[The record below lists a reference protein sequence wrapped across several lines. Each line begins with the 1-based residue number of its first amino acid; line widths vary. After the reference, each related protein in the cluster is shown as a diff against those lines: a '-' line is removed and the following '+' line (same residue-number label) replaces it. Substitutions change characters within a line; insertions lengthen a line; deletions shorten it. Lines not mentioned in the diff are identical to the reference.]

1 MMTSLGISYKK
12 ILQQGKMMSRAGF
25 VSLIGRPNAGKSTL
39 MNSLLGEKIAMVSQK
54 ANATRRRSNA
64 IVMVEDTQI
73 IFVDTPGLHEREKI
87 LNQFMMDEALKAMGD
102 CDLIIY
108 LAPVTDSVEHYK
120 KFLKLNKK
128 NIKHIIVISKID
140 QVKQEKLFKTITSY
154 NQFSDHFEALVPV
167 AIPKKVGHEDLLKLI
182 TKNLPESPFLF
193 DPEDLTSELVRDI
206 YAGFIREGIFENVS
220 DEVPYESDVI
230 IESIDE
236 EDHVDIVTAMII
248 IEKESQKGII
258 IGKGGES
265 IKRIGKSAR
274 EKIERLSTKKAYLNL
289 QVVVKKGW
297 TKDVNFLK
305 EIGYDNA
312 K

>member
-1 MMTSLGISYKK
+1 MTK
-12 ILQQGKMMSRAGF
+12 AGF

-64 IVMVEDTQI
+64 IVMVENTQI
-73 IFVDTPGLHEREKI
+73 IFVDTPGLHEKEKV
-87 LNQFMMDEALKAMGD
+87 LNQYMMDEALKAMGD

-108 LAPVTDSVEHYK
+108 LAPVTDGVEHYE
-120 KFLKLNKK
+120 KFLQLNKK
-128 NIKHIIVISKID
+128 GIKHIIVISKID
-140 QVKQEKLFKTITSY
+140 QVKQEKLFKTIASY
-154 NQFSDHFEALVPV
+154 NRFSDHFEALVPV
-167 AIPKKVGHEDLLKLI
+167 AIAKKVGHEDLLKLI

-193 DPEDLTSELVRDI
+193 NPEDLTSELVRDI
-206 YAGFIREGIFENVS
+206 YAGFIRESIFENVS

-230 IESIDE
+230 IESIE
-236 EDHVDIVTAMII
+236 EEGHIDIITAMII

-274 EKIERLSTKKAYLNL
+274 EKIERLSTKRAYLNL

-297 TKDVNFLK
+297 TKDINFLK
-305 EIGYDNA
+305 EIGYDST

>member
-1 MMTSLGISYKK
+1 
-12 ILQQGKMMSRAGF
+12 MSKAGF

-64 IVMVEDTQI
+64 IVMHKDAQI

-87 LNQFMMDEALKAMGD
+87 LNQFMLDEALKAMGD
-102 CDLIIY
+102 CDLIVY

-120 KFLKLNKK
+120 NFLQLNKK
-128 NIKHIIVISKID
+128 NTKHIIVISKID
-140 QVKQEKLFKTITSY
+140 QVKQDKLFKTIASY
-154 NQFSDHFEALVPV
+154 NQFAEHFEALIPM
-167 AIPKKVGHEDLLKLI
+167 AIPKKVGHDDLLDVI
-182 TKNLPESPFLF
+182 AKNLPDSPYLF

-220 DEVPYESDVI
+220 DEIPYESDVI
-230 IESIDE
+230 IEGIE
-236 EDHVDIVTAMII
+236 EEKNVDVIHAMII

-265 IKRIGKSAR
+265 IKRIGKYAR

>member
-1 MMTSLGISYKK
+1 MT
-12 ILQQGKMMSRAGF
+12 RAGF

-64 IVMVEDTQI
+64 IVMLEDTQI
-73 IFVDTPGLHEREKI
+73 IFIDTPGLHEREKI
-87 LNQFMMDEALKAMGD
+87 LNQFMLDEALKAMGD
-102 CDLIIY
+102 CDLIVY
-108 LAPVTDSVEHYK
+108 LAPVTDSVEHYE
-120 KFLKLNKK
+120 KFLKLKKK
-128 NIKHIIVISKID
+128 NVKHIIVISKID
-140 QVKQEKLFKTITSY
+140 QVKQEKLFKTIASY
-154 NQFSDHFEALVPV
+154 NQYAQHFEALIPV
-167 AIPKKVGHEDLLKLI
+167 AIPKKVGHEDLLKVI
-182 TKNLPESPFLF
+182 AKNLPESPYLF

-230 IESIDE
+230 IESIE
-236 EDHVDIVTAMII
+236 EEKHLDVIHATII

-265 IKRIGKSAR
+265 IKRIGKAAR

>member
-1 MMTSLGISYKK
+1 MTK
-12 ILQQGKMMSRAGF
+12 AGF

-73 IFVDTPGLHEREKI
+73 IFVDTPGLHEREKV

-108 LAPVTDSVEHYK
+108 LAPVTDSVEHYE

-140 QVKQEKLFKTITSY
+140 QVKQEKLFKTIASY
-154 NQFSDHFEALVPV
+154 NQFSEYFEALVPV

-182 TKNLPESPFLF
+182 TRNLPESPFLF
-193 DPEDLTSELVRDI
+193 NPEDLTSELVRDI
-206 YAGFIREGIFENVS
+206 YSGFIREGIFENVS

-236 EDHVDIVTAMII
+236 EAHVDVITAMII

-258 IGKGGES
+258 IGKGGDC

>member
-1 MMTSLGISYKK
+1 MTK
-12 ILQQGKMMSRAGF
+12 AGF

-73 IFVDTPGLHEREKI
+73 IFVDTPGLHEREKV

-108 LAPVTDSVEHYK
+108 LAPVTDSVEHYQ

-140 QVKQEKLFKTITSY
+140 QVKQEKLFKTIASY
-154 NQFSDHFEALVPV
+154 NQFAEHFEALVPV

-182 TKNLPESPFLF
+182 TRNLPESPFLF
-193 DPEDLTSELVRDI
+193 NPEDLTSELVRDI
-206 YAGFIREGIFENVS
+206 YSGFIREGIFENVS

-236 EDHVDIVTAMII
+236 EAHVDVITAMII

-258 IGKGGES
+258 IGKGGDC

-289 QVVVKKGW
+289 HVVVKKGW

>member
-1 MMTSLGISYKK
+1 MTK
-12 ILQQGKMMSRAGF
+12 AGF

-54 ANATRRRSNA
+54 ANATRKRSNA
-64 IVMVEDTQI
+64 IVMHENAQI
-73 IFVDTPGLHEREKI
+73 IFVDTPGLHEKEKV
-87 LNQFMMDEALKAMGD
+87 LNQFMLDEALKAMGD
-102 CDLIIY
+102 CDLIVY
-108 LAPVTDSVEHYK
+108 LAPITDSTEHYE
-120 KFLKLNKK
+120 KFLKRNNGKV
-128 NIKHIIVISKID
+128 KHIIVLSKID
-140 QVKQEKLFKTITSY
+140 QVSQEKLFKRIASY
-154 NQFSDHFEALVPV
+154 NQYAEHFEALIPV
-167 AIPKKVGHEDLLKLI
+167 AIPRQIGHKDLLDTIAKL
-182 TKNLPESPFLF
+182 LPESPFLY

-206 YAGFIREGIFENVS
+206 YAGFIREAIFENIS

-230 IESIDE
+230 IDSIE
-236 EDHVDIVTAMII
+236 EEQGIDRIYATII

-289 QVVVKKGW
+289 QVTVKKGW
-297 TKDVNFLK
+297 TKDKNFLK
-305 EIGYDNA
+305 EIGYDHA

>member
-1 MMTSLGISYKK
+1 
-12 ILQQGKMMSRAGF
+12 MSRAGF

-87 LNQFMMDEALKAMGD
+87 LNQYMMDEALKAMGD

-108 LAPVTDSVEHYK
+108 LAPVTDSVEHYE

-128 NIKHIIVISKID
+128 NVKHIIVISKID
-140 QVKQEKLFKTITSY
+140 QVKQEKLFKTIASY
-154 NQFSDHFEALVPV
+154 NRFAEHFEALIPV
-167 AIPKKVGHEDLLKLI
+167 AIPKKVGHEDLLKVI
-182 TKNLPESPFLF
+182 CKNLPESPFLF

-236 EDHVDIVTAMII
+236 EDHVDVIHAMII

-297 TKDVNFLK
+297 TKDENYLK

>member
-1 MMTSLGISYKK
+1 MTK
-12 ILQQGKMMSRAGF
+12 AGF

-108 LAPVTDSVEHYK
+108 LAPVTDSVEHYE

-128 NIKHIIVISKID
+128 NVKHIIVISKID
-140 QVKQEKLFKTITSY
+140 QVKQEKLFKTIASY
-154 NQFSDHFEALVPV
+154 NRFGDRFEALIPV
-167 AIPKKVGHEDLLKLI
+167 AIPKKVGHEDLLKVI
-182 TKNLPESPFLF
+182 CKNLPESPFLF

-206 YAGFIREGIFENVS
+206 YSGFIREGIFENVS

-236 EDHVDIVTAMII
+236 EDHVDVIHAMII

-258 IGKGGES
+258 IGKGGDC

-305 EIGYDNA
+305 EIGYDNE

>member
-1 MMTSLGISYKK
+1 MTK
-12 ILQQGKMMSRAGF
+12 AGF

-64 IVMVEDTQI
+64 IVMHGDTQI

-87 LNQFMMDEALKAMGD
+87 LNQFMLDEALKAMGD
-102 CDLIIY
+102 CDLIVY
-108 LAPVTDSVEHYK
+108 LAPVTDSVEHYE
-120 KFLKLNKK
+120 KFLKLNNGKV
-128 NIKHIIVISKID
+128 KHIIVLSKID
-140 QVKQEKLFKTITSY
+140 QVKQDKLFKRIASY
-154 NQFSDHFEALVPV
+154 NQYADHFEALIPV
-167 AIPKKVGHEDLLKLI
+167 AIPKKVGHEDLLKVI
-182 TKNLPESPFLF
+182 SKNLPDSPFLF

-206 YAGFIREGIFENVS
+206 YAGFVREGIFENVS

-230 IESIDE
+230 IDSIE
-236 EDHVDIVTAMII
+236 EEKNIDMIHATII

-258 IGKGGES
+258 IGKGGDS

-274 EKIERLSTKKAYLNL
+274 EKIERLSGKKAYLNL
-289 QVVVKKGW
+289 QVTVKKGW
-297 TKDVNFLK
+297 TKDKIFLK